1 MKSDFAI
8 IHLCEAFASGIL
20 KVVAALA
27 NETASRGIPTVVVH
41 GHRPE
46 TPDELRSVFDP
57 QVRLV
62 PVVGW
67 EEGFGWPSPVSLVR
81 AAAVLRG
88 QLSEHRTGVLHMHST
103 HAGVVGRLVP
113 TPGWKRFYTPHGY
126 AFLNAG
132 HPWFMRSLAVVT
144 ETVLARRAHTLACS
158 RAEGAEAARLQYHG
172 RVSVVQNGLD
182 TEALRPVAPEPEE
195 RFVVAAV
202 GRAAYQRRPDLFAEL
217 AVMLRDEVDVDLV
230 WFGDGPE
237 AARLRRAGVRVSGW
251 LRPQE
256 VAPALARTNVIV
268 HFSAFEGLPIA
279 LLEAMTAG
287 RAIVANDLPAIR
299 EVVGDTAVLVR
310 TPSEAADAVRVL
322 HADGERRKEL
332 ALRARGRVQRLFTR
346 EAMVGRM
353 LAAYE
358 LPGLTAA
365 AAGPGPVDRSV
376 QTDVRETR
384 TS

>member
-1 MKSDFAI
+1 MKSDFGI

-46 TPDELRSVFDP
+46 TPDELRSVLDP

-62 PVVGW
+62 LVPGW
-67 EEGFGWPSPVSLVR
+67 EEGFGWPSPLPLVR
-81 AAAVLRG
+81 AATVLRSE
-88 QLSEHRTGVLHMHST
+88 LSAHRTGVLHMHST

-113 TPGWKRFYTPHGY
+113 SPGWKRFYTPHGY
-126 AFLNAG
+126 AFLNTG

-144 ETVLARRAHTLACS
+144 ETVLAGRAHTIACS
-158 RAEGAEAARLQYHG
+158 RAEGAEAARLQCHG

-182 TEALRPVAPEPEE
+182 TKALRPIAPEPEA

-217 AVMLRDEVDVDLV
+217 AALLRDEVDADLV

-237 AARLRRAGVRVSGW
+237 GPRLREAGVRVSGW
-251 LRPQE
+251 LRPE
-256 VAPALARTNVIV
+256 DVAAALGGTNVVV

-299 EVVGDTAVLVR
+299 EVVGDTAVVVR
-310 TPSEAADAVRVL
+310 TPSEAAAAVRML
-322 HADGERRKEL
+322 RADGDRRREL
-332 ALRARGRVQRLFTR
+332 GSRARDRVRRLFTK
-346 EAMVGRM
+346 EAMVGRT
-353 LAAYE
+353 LAAYG
-358 LPGLTAA
+358 LADLTAA
-365 AAGPGPVDRSV
+365 AAAPGTARRP
-376 QTDVRETR
+376 
-384 TS
+384 